1 MALLILRESND
12 AARYAGRHPS
22 PQRHPS
28 FATPHLGHITMP
40 HPSSTLAA
48 PGQHLA
54 RRSGNTPTPY
64 RVHPAPYRAH
74 PPSRIGPATLQHC
87 FGTSPQESR
96 NKKSAQIA
104 TFLRLGIVA
113 WRQNAIR
120 SPKTQ
125 QKRPFS
131 GLEEQ
136 RRVRNRKKVAKIPSF
151 LFLQWVQP
159 PQQGK
164 SREKRAEYHDR
175 RPKIR
180 NKKAPAM
187 RAPSEKS
194 IWPESPES
202 TLPWHRTARNKHRAQ
217 PSAYRRS
224 LLRPVPHGCTEAR

>member
-1 MALLILRESND
+1 
-12 AARYAGRHPS
+12 
-22 PQRHPS
+22 
-28 FATPHLGHITMP
+28 MP

-64 RVHPAPYRAH
+64 RVHPAPYRAY

-87 FGTSPQESR
+87 FGASPQESR
-96 NKKSAQIA
+96 NKKSARIA
-104 TFLRLGIVA
+104 TFLRLGIVT

-131 GLEEQ
+131 GLEE
-136 RRVRNRKKVAKIPSF
+136 RRGVRNRKKVAKIPSF
-151 LFLQWVQP
+151 LFLQWAQP
-159 PQQGK
+159 PQRGR
-164 SREKRAEYHDR
+164 SREKRAKHHGQQ
-175 RPKIR
+175 PKIR

-187 RAPSEKS
+187 RTPPKKP
-194 IWPESPES
+194 IWLES

-224 LLRPVPHGCTEAR
+224 PLRPVPHGCTEAR